1 MYKQK
6 KQYLQDLIARRNYL
20 EEQSKNKRSEMAN
33 KVTEKIFQRR
43 GKLQDKEYKMLDPSG
58 GSEYG
63 TDVTTQDERP
73 SSYIIPTMNDEVERI
88 SLIMKREKEETKKKL
103 LKAKELVIAA

>member
-1 MYKQK
+1 MK
-6 KQYLQDLIARRNYL
+6 DLIAKRNYL
-20 EEQSKNKRSEMAN
+20 EEQRKNKRSEMTN

-43 GKLQDKEYKMLDPSG
+43 DKFQDSEPKFLDPSG

-63 TDVTTQDERP
+63 TDVTTQDERLN
-73 SSYIIPTMNDEVERI
+73 SYIIPTMNDEVERI
-88 SLIMKREKEETKKKL
+88 SLIMKREREETKKKL